1 MEMEFIFNPAADIIR
16 HPADYMGAFGYEKD
30 EYEMFHKEVIAMQGE
45 EIVSLKKVLCGYYDI
60 TFAGG
65 HVLHAISGCSITLQ
79 PV

>member
-1 MEMEFIFNPAADIIR
+1 MEFIFNPAEDIMR

-45 EIVSLKKVLCGYYDI
+45 EIVSLKKVLTGYYDI

-65 HVLHAISGCSITLQ
+65 HVLHAISGCCITMQ